1 MVTAAIAE
9 SESSASNA
17 GVFDGIGGWES
28 PACGLPFISTG
39 NTRCSGSQTDSKPA
53 SSATC
58 AAAVQNF
65 GLMPATCTPIF
76 MVNPLPLLVS
86 APVEHQEA
94 TGIVTTLPVERRGT
108 R

>member
-1 MVTAAIAE
+1 MVTAAIAD
-9 SESSASNA
+9 SESRASNA
-17 GVFDGIGGWES
+17 GVFDGTGGWES

-39 NTRCSGSQTDSKPA
+39 NTRCSGSHTDSKPA

-76 MVNPLPLLVS
+76 IANRFPLVVS
-86 APVEHQEA
+86 APVEPQEP
-94 TGIVTTLPVERRGT
+94 TGIVTTLPVELRGF
-108 R
+108 